1 MKNKALGLIETYG
14 YIGAIEAADTA
25 VKAAYVELSA
35 VEKVKG
41 GLVTVQL
48 LGDVGAVKAAVDAG
62 VQKCKALGVYVS
74 SHVIARP
81 DSELYK
87 IVPKLNSDEAIETI
101 KEADKPKE
109 IIAFEDENA
118 KEDEKIEKADKIEKD
133 EKADKLETS
142 EKEFKLPKHFYTMKV
157 VLLRNYVRKL
167 DNFPIPNKKI
177 KFANK
182 QQLIDGLIEYYK
194 TKPMTKE

>member
-101 KEADKPKE
+101 KEAEKPKE

-142 EKEFKLPKHFYTMKV
+142 EPEFKLPKHFYTMKV

>member
-87 IVPKLNSDEAIETI
+87 IVPNLNSEEV
-101 KEADKPKE
+101 DKPKE

-118 KEDEKIEKADKIEKD
+118 KEDGKIEKAEKIEKD
-133 EKADKLETS
+133 EKAEKLATS
-142 EKEFKLPKHFYTMKV
+142 ELEFKLPKHFYTMKV

>member
-87 IVPKLNSDEAIETI
+87 IVPKLNSEET
-101 KEADKPKE
+101 DKPKE

-142 EKEFKLPKHFYTMKV
+142 EPEFKLPKHFYTMKV

-194 TKPMTKE
+194 TKPVTKE

>member
-109 IIAFEDENA
+109 IIAFEDKNA

>member
-87 IVPKLNSDEAIETI
+87 IVTKLNFEET
-101 KEADKPKE
+101 DKPKE

-142 EKEFKLPKHFYTMKV
+142 EPEFKLPKHFYTMKV

-194 TKPMTKE
+194 TKPVTKE

>member
-118 KEDEKIEKADKIEKD
+118 KEDEKIEKVDKIEKD

-142 EKEFKLPKHFYTMKV
+142 EQEFKLPKHFYTMKV

>member
-87 IVPKLNSDEAIETI
+87 IVPKLNSEET
-101 KEADKPKE
+101 DKPKE

-118 KEDEKIEKADKIEKD
+118 KEDEKIEKVDNIEKD
-133 EKADKLETS
+133 EKADKLET
-142 EKEFKLPKHFYTMKV
+142 
-157 VLLRNYVRKL
+157 
-167 DNFPIPNKKI
+167 
-177 KFANK
+177 
-182 QQLIDGLIEYYK
+182 
-194 TKPMTKE
+194 

>member
-87 IVPKLNSDEAIETI
+87 IVPKLNSDEAMETI

-133 EKADKLETS
+133 EKAEKLETS
-142 EKEFKLPKHFYTMKV
+142 EPEFKLPKHFYTMKV

>member
-35 VEKVKG
+35 VEKIKG

-87 IVPKLNSDEAIETI
+87 IVPKLNSE
-101 KEADKPKE
+101 EADKPKE

-118 KEDEKIEKADKIEKD
+118 KEDEKIEKTDKIEKD

-142 EKEFKLPKHFYTMKV
+142 EPEFKLPKHFYTMKV

>member
-87 IVPKLNSDEAIETI
+87 IVPKLNSE
-101 KEADKPKE
+101 EADKPKE

-142 EKEFKLPKHFYTMKV
+142 EPEFKLPKHFYTMKV

-177 KFANK
+177 KFATK

>member
-87 IVPKLNSDEAIETI
+87 IVPKLNSEET
-101 KEADKPKE
+101 DKPKE

-118 KEDEKIEKADKIEKD
+118 KEDEKIEKVDKIEKD

-142 EKEFKLPKHFYTMKV
+142 EPEFKLPKHFYTMKV

>member
-118 KEDEKIEKADKIEKD
+118 KEDEKIEKVDNIEKD

-142 EKEFKLPKHFYTMKV
+142 EPEFKLPKHFYTMKV

-182 QQLIDGLIEYYK
+182 QQLIDELIEYYK

>member
-87 IVPKLNSDEAIETI
+87 IVPKLNSE
-101 KEADKPKE
+101 EADKPKE

-118 KEDEKIEKADKIEKD
+118 KEDGKIEKAEKIEKD

-142 EKEFKLPKHFYTMKV
+142 EPEFKLPKHFYTMKV

>member
-118 KEDEKIEKADKIEKD
+118 KEDEKIEKADKIEKY
-133 EKADKLETS
+133 EKTDKLETS
-142 EKEFKLPKHFYTMKV
+142 EPEFKLPKHFYTMKV

>member
-109 IIAFEDENA
+109 IIAFKDKNA

-142 EKEFKLPKHFYTMKV
+142 EPEFKLPKHFYTMKV

>member
-87 IVPKLNSDEAIETI
+87 IVPKLNSE
-101 KEADKPKE
+101 EADKPKE

-118 KEDEKIEKADKIEKD
+118 KEDGKIEKAEKIEKD
-133 EKADKLETS
+133 EKAEKLETS
-142 EKEFKLPKHFYTMKV
+142 EPEFKLPKHFYTMKV

>member
-87 IVPKLNSDEAIETI
+87 IVPKLNSEET
-101 KEADKPKE
+101 DKPKE
-109 IIAFEDENA
+109 IIAFENENA

-142 EKEFKLPKHFYTMKV
+142 EPEFKLPKHFYTMKV

>member
-87 IVPKLNSDEAIETI
+87 IVPKLNSE
-101 KEADKPKE
+101 EADKPKE

-118 KEDEKIEKADKIEKD
+118 KEDGKIEKAEMIEKD
-133 EKADKLETS
+133 EKAEKLATS
-142 EKEFKLPKHFYTMKV
+142 ELEFKLPKHFYTMKV

>member
-87 IVPKLNSDEAIETI
+87 IVPKLNSE
-101 KEADKPKE
+101 EADKPKE
-109 IIAFEDENA
+109 IIAFKDENA

-133 EKADKLETS
+133 EKAEKLETS
-142 EKEFKLPKHFYTMKV
+142 EQEFKLPKHFYTMKV

>member
-87 IVPKLNSDEAIETI
+87 IVPNLSSDEAIETI

-133 EKADKLETS
+133 EKVDKLETS
-142 EKEFKLPKHFYTMKV
+142 EPEFKLPKHFYTMKV

>member
-87 IVPKLNSDEAIETI
+87 IVPKLNSEET
-101 KEADKPKE
+101 DKPKE

-142 EKEFKLPKHFYTMKV
+142 EQEFKLPKHFYTMKV

>member
-118 KEDEKIEKADKIEKD
+118 KEDEKIEKTDKIEKD

-142 EKEFKLPKHFYTMKV
+142 EPEFKLPKHFYTMKV

>member
-87 IVPKLNSDEAIETI
+87 IVPKLNSE
-101 KEADKPKE
+101 EADNTKE
-109 IIAFEDENA
+109 IIAFKDKNA
-118 KEDEKIEKADKIEKD
+118 EEDEKIEKADKIEKD
-133 EKADKLETS
+133 EKAEKLETS
-142 EKEFKLPKHFYTMKV
+142 EPEFKLPKHFYTMKV

>member
-87 IVPKLNSDEAIETI
+87 IVPNLNSDEAIETI

-133 EKADKLETS
+133 EKADKPETS
-142 EKEFKLPKHFYTMKV
+142 EPEFKLPKHFYTMKV

>member
-87 IVPKLNSDEAIETI
+87 IVPKLNSE
-101 KEADKPKE
+101 EADKPKE

-133 EKADKLETS
+133 EKVDKLETS
-142 EKEFKLPKHFYTMKV
+142 EPEFKLPKHFYTMKV

>member
-87 IVPKLNSDEAIETI
+87 IVPKLNFEET
-101 KEADKPKE
+101 DKPKE

-118 KEDEKIEKADKIEKD
+118 KEDGKIEKAEKIEKD
-133 EKADKLETS
+133 EKAEKLATS
-142 EKEFKLPKHFYTMKV
+142 ELEFKLPKHFYTMKV

>member
-101 KEADKPKE
+101 KEAD
-109 IIAFEDENA
+109 N
-118 KEDEKIEKADKIEKD
+118 
-133 EKADKLETS
+133 LETS
-142 EKEFKLPKHFYTMKV
+142 EPEFKLPKHFYTMKV

>member
-87 IVPKLNSDEAIETI
+87 IVPKLNSE
-101 KEADKPKE
+101 EADKPKE
-109 IIAFEDENA
+109 IIAFEDKNA

-142 EKEFKLPKHFYTMKV
+142 EPEFKLPKHFYTMKV

>member
-101 KEADKPKE
+101 KEADKLKE

-142 EKEFKLPKHFYTMKV
+142 EPEFKLPKHFYTMKV

>member
-87 IVPKLNSDEAIETI
+87 IVPKLNSEET
-101 KEADKPKE
+101 DKPKE

-133 EKADKLETS
+133 EKADKPETS
-142 EKEFKLPKHFYTMKV
+142 EPEFKLPKHFYTMKV

>member
-87 IVPKLNSDEAIETI
+87 IVPNLNSE
-101 KEADKPKE
+101 EADKPKE

-142 EKEFKLPKHFYTMKV
+142 EPEFKLPKHFYTMKV

>member
-87 IVPKLNSDEAIETI
+87 IVPKLNSE
-101 KEADKPKE
+101 EADKPKE

-118 KEDEKIEKADKIEKD
+118 KEDGKIEKAEKIEKD
-133 EKADKLETS
+133 EKAEKLATS
-142 EKEFKLPKHFYTMKV
+142 EQEFKLPKHFYTMKV

>member
-101 KEADKPKE
+101 KEADK
-109 IIAFEDENA
+109 
-118 KEDEKIEKADKIEKD
+118 
-133 EKADKLETS
+133 LETS
-142 EKEFKLPKHFYTMKV
+142 EQEFKLPKHFYTMKV

-177 KFANK
+177 KFATK

>member
-109 IIAFEDENA
+109 IIAFKDENA

-133 EKADKLETS
+133 EKAEKLETS
-142 EKEFKLPKHFYTMKV
+142 EQEFKLPKHFYTMKV

>member
-87 IVPKLNSDEAIETI
+87 IVPNLSSDEAIETI

-118 KEDEKIEKADKIEKD
+118 KEDEKIEKTDKIEKD

-142 EKEFKLPKHFYTMKV
+142 EPEFKLPKHFYTMKV

>member
-87 IVPKLNSDEAIETI
+87 IVPKLNSE
-101 KEADKPKE
+101 EADKPKE

-118 KEDEKIEKADKIEKD
+118 KEDEKIEKADKIGKD

-142 EKEFKLPKHFYTMKV
+142 EPEFKLPKHFYTMKV

>member
-41 GLVTVQL
+41 CLVTVQL

-87 IVPKLNSDEAIETI
+87 IVPKLNSE
-101 KEADKPKE
+101 EADKPKE

>member
-87 IVPKLNSDEAIETI
+87 IVPKLNSE
-101 KEADKPKE
+101 EADKPKE

-118 KEDEKIEKADKIEKD
+118 KEDEKIEKVDKIEKD

-142 EKEFKLPKHFYTMKV
+142 EPEFKLPKHFYTMKV

>member
-87 IVPKLNSDEAIETI
+87 IVPNLNSDEAIETI

-142 EKEFKLPKHFYTMKV
+142 EPEFKLPKHFYTMKV

>member
-109 IIAFEDENA
+109 IIAFKDENA

-142 EKEFKLPKHFYTMKV
+142 EPEFKLPKHFYTMKV